1 MWLSFDITGFSGRL
15 SVSVAVVVAEVV
27 PEEVAEVVADVVEY
41 GTFCTHSLLP
51 NITRHTNSLDS
62 QSEHSKL
69 QTNENIMSLQSSSL
83 QCWLPVADVALDVV
97 GYGTFFTHCIFHD
110 S

>member
-1 MWLSFDITGFSGRL
+1 MWLSFDISGFSGRF

-69 QTNENIMSLQSSSL
+69 QTNEK
-83 QCWLPVADVALDVV
+83 CW
-97 GYGTFFTHCIFHD
+97 
-110 S
+110 

>member
-27 PEEVAEVVADVVEY
+27 PEEVAEVDADVVDY

-51 NITRHTNSLDS
+51 IITRHKNSFDS
-62 QSEHSKL
+62 QLEYSEL
-69 QTNENIMSLQSSSL
+69 QTT
-83 QCWLPVADVALDVV
+83 
-97 GYGTFFTHCIFHD
+97 GKRF
-110 S
+110 